1 MRILRADGAQF
12 YLGRI
17 KDNKLPGHVKKT
29 KPVQIVIE
37 NKVISVFSN
46 PLKSNYAYLQ
56 ALGDDEWFAVRDH
69 KVADTTSQQCTFI
82 IKNHGRPFKRR
93 NQEVAVEVKK
103 PREVQVIKK
112 KSPAL
117 LTVSG

>member
-1 MRILRADGAQF
+1 MRITRADDINF

-17 KDNKLPGHVKKT
+17 KDNKLPSHVKKT

-37 NKVISVFSN
+37 NKLITVFSN

-56 ALGDDEWFAVRDH
+56 ALGDDEWFACRDH
-69 KVADTTSQQCTFI
+69 RIADEDSKKFI
-82 IKNHGRPFKRR
+82 FFISHRGRPFKRR
-93 NQEVAVEVKK
+93 EQQIVEVKQRPIK
-103 PREVQVIKK
+103 IVKK
-112 KSPAL
+112 KSLPL